1 MIRPKHFVVSLNLQ
15 SYLITRNCLLF
26 MRLDVSST
34 ILRSSQNKTIFRYS
48 TVNFSCTSDTTS
60 DIYWKYGRSGRGSVY
75 IFDSRGRNEKLF
87 DERYVKTINNFTTI
101 LTIHNVQE
109 SDAGTYICGERTS
122 PRLWAA
128 RLTVIG

>member
-60 DIYWKYGRSGRGSVY
+60 DIYWKYSRSGGSFY
-75 IFDSRGRNEKLF
+75 IFDSRGRNEKRF
-87 DERYVKTINNFTTI
+87 DERFVKTVINFTTF
-101 LTIHNVQE
+101 LTIHKVRK
-109 SDAGTYICGERTS
+109 SDEGTYLCRESTS
-122 PRLWAA
+122 A
-128 RLTVIG
+128 RVSSAQLTVVG